1 MSFIQQFINE
11 VCHIFG
17 ELENINEYYV
27 KFNVIQLIKKKFNQC
42 IEIIVYQENEIERQ
56 KKEIQRLENE
66 LEWINNT
73 FFTTLNRDLIHIR
86 HSISQIS
93 DITEKTE
100 IPEKTDITEKTEIP
114 EKKPQK
120 YVEKLF

>member
-1 MSFIQQFINE
+1 MSFIQQFIND

-27 KFNVIQLIKKKFNQC
+27 KFNVIQMIKKKFNQC
-42 IEIIVYQENEIERQ
+42 IEIIVYQENEIEKHKQ
-56 KKEIQRLENE
+56 QIQRLENE
-66 LEWINNT
+66 LEWINNQ
-73 FFTTLNRDLIHIR
+73 FVTTLNRDLIHIR

-100 IPEKTDITEKTEIP
+100 IPEKTDIP